1 MPWSWAQRTAR
12 DSSILLLTDGE
23 DKTTFLPTA
32 SADDTMYNRFGKFEQ
47 RYIPNTRY
55 STGFPWVQT
64 ILILIR

>member
-1 MPWSWAQRTAR
+1 M
-12 DSSILLLTDGE
+12 LTDGE